1 METVKISEMEKLEV
15 AQGSGRSARAIRAI
29 NPEPS
34 GKYWAVSKVGTCDTS
49 KCLCFRKV
57 IAWATVLESD
67 YQVFVTGVCPLVY
80 EEEGG
85 WLELTNDPVV
95 ELKEIPENA
104 EIQPLDILEGCPVS
118 IVPSQFYISWTPDNK

>member
-1 METVKISEMEKLEV
+1 MGTVKISEMEKLEV
-15 AQGSGRSARAIRAI
+15 AQGSGRSAAAIRAVA
-29 NPEPS
+29 PEPS
-34 GKYWAVSKVGTCDTS
+34 GKYWAVSEVDTGDAS

-67 YQVFVTGVCPLVY
+67 YQAFVTEARPLVY

-85 WLELTNDPVV
+85 WLELTGDQVV

-104 EIQPLDILEGCPVS
+104 EIQIPDMLKGCPVS
-118 IVPSQFYISWTPDNK
+118 LAPSQFYMTWMPDSE